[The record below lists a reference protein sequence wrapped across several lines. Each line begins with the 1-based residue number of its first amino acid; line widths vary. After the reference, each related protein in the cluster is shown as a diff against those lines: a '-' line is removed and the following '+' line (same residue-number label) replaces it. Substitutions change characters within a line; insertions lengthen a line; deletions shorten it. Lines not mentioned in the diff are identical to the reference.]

1 MIHNALS
8 KISANFQRA
17 KAALFTVSAMLATQQ
32 AMAANNEVTLPSSD
46 LDWLN
51 KGIQFFQSIVD
62 AVSGAGVLLIVFLSA
77 CVAIALWILVPKN
90 SGAAM
95 GLMARVAAG
104 GIALFNIALVI
115 ASLQK

>member
-1 MIHNALS
+1 MIHKTLS
-8 KISANFQRA
+8 KISANYHRA
-17 KAALFTVSAMLATQQ
+17 KTALVTLPAMLATQQ

-62 AVSGAGVLLIVFLSA
+62 AVSGAGVLLIVFLSS
-77 CVAIALWILVPKN
+77 CVAIGLWILVPKS
-90 SGAAM
+90 SGAAL